1 MGFQREKVLKRF
13 ISFGFFLYVGVAVL
27 GVPLSV
33 CWVSSLLQ
41 LYSFSAIVSVR
52 NIGFS
57 PYAQHLCMLRWSGYG
72 CESMYSLL
80 FLHKN
85 QLNSNESSGK
95 ALKALAVATCMAY
108 QRQ

>member
-1 MGFQREKVLKRF
+1 
-13 ISFGFFLYVGVAVL
+13 
-27 GVPLSV
+27 
-33 CWVSSLLQ
+33 
-41 LYSFSAIVSVR
+41 
-52 NIGFS
+52 
-57 PYAQHLCMLRWSGYG
+57 
-72 CESMYSLL
+72 MYSLL